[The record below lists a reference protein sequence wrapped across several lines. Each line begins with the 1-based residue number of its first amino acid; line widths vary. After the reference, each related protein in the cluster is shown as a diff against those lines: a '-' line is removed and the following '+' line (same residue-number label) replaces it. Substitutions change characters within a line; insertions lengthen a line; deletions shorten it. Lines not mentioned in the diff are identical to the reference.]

1 MVRRLLPPLGVALL
15 VVVALG
21 VGFVVGAATF
31 AGEPPPTPRVT
42 PTLRPTPRPSPT
54 DTAVTASAVVVP
66 TRSAELSM
74 AVTGRVA
81 RILVEPEQ
89 DVRADQLLL
98 RLDPSARRAAVNVA
112 GADVGRAEA
121 AVELALA
128 QLALLPEDATPAQL
142 ESAQADLRLAEAEL
156 VVARSA
162 LEEAEVA
169 LRQAELRAPFAG
181 TVVAIDIAEGE
192 QALAGQPIVT
202 LADTSAWLFQTTDLS
217 ELQVVRV
224 SVGDRAT
231 ISLDALPGVELS
243 GSVARIQVRGSGDGA
258 GARFDVLIRPD
269 EHRTDLRWGLHAS
282 VRIRPAG

>member
-1 MVRRLLPPLGVALL
+1 VVRRLLHPLGVALL

-21 VGFVVGAATF
+21 VGFVVGAASF
-31 AGEPPPTPRVT
+31 AGEPLPTPRAT
-42 PTLRPTPRPSPT
+42 STLRPTPRPSPT
-54 DTAVTASAVVVP
+54 DTAFRASAVVVP
-66 TRSAELSM
+66 SRSAGLSM
-74 AVTGRVA
+74 PVTGRVA
-81 RILVEPEQ
+81 GIFVEPEQ
-89 DVRADQLLL
+89 NVRANQLLL
-98 RLDPSARRAAVNVA
+98 RLDTSARRAAVNVA
-112 GADVGRAEA
+112 GADVRRAEA

-128 QLALLPEDATPAQL
+128 QLELVPEDATPAQR

-156 VVARSA
+156 AVAQSA

-169 LRQAELRAPFAG
+169 LQQAELRAPFAG
-181 TVVAIDIAEGE
+181 TIVAIDLDEGE

-202 LADTSAWLFQTTDLS
+202 LADTSAWLFETTDLS

-243 GSVARIQVRGSGDGA
+243 GSVARIQVRGSSDGA
-258 GARFDVLIRPD
+258 GVRFDVLIRPD
-269 EHRTDLRWGLHAS
+269 EHRTDLRWGMHAI